1 MINTPDGVLRIFAPL
16 DPEAIQGLS
25 PNRLQGCRSAA
36 HVRLTNI
43 KQVLHMVDSQLFDDF
58 KQGIS
63 AYGEL
68 ISKIEV
74 ELARRAVEGALNG
87 PR

>member
-1 MINTPDGVLRIFAPL
+1 MINTPDRVLRIFAPL
-16 DPEAIQGLS
+16 DPEAIQRLS
-25 PNRLQGCRSAA
+25 PNRLQRCRSAA
-36 HVRLTNI
+36 HVRRTNI
-43 KQVLHMVDSQLFDDF
+43 EQVLHMVDGQMLDDF

-74 ELARRAVEGALNG
+74 EIARRAVEGALHG
-87 PR
+87 TR

>member
-1 MINTPDGVLRIFAPL
+1 
-16 DPEAIQGLS
+16 
-25 PNRLQGCRSAA
+25 
-36 HVRLTNI
+36 
-43 KQVLHMVDSQLFDDF
+43 MVDGQMLDDF

-74 ELARRAVEGALNG
+74 EIARRAVEGALNG